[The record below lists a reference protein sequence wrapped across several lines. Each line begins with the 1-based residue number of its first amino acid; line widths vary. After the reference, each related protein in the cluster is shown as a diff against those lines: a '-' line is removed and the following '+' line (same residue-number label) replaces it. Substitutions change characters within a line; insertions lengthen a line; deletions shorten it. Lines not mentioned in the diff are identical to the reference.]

1 MTDPVT
7 TLNIPDRVGGVV
19 AAALDRKA
27 IDVRV
32 LRLETVC
39 AFTDYFIICSGS
51 SSRQVGAIAD
61 NVSGSLRDRRVK
73 PLHIEGKR
81 RGCWVLMDYGDFI
94 VHVFDLEQRERY
106 RLEDMWS
113 DAADETEIFVP
124 AQTVQ
129 TPDSAG

>member
-7 TLNIPDRVGGVV
+7 TLNIPDRVGSVV

-39 AFTDYFIICSGS
+39 DFTDYFIICSGS
-51 SSRQVGAIAD
+51 SSRQVEAIAD
-61 NVSGSLRDRRVK
+61 SVSGSLRDRRVK

-81 RGCWVLMDYGDFI
+81 RARWVLMDYGDFI
-94 VHVFDLEQRERY
+94 VHIFDLEQRKRY

-113 DAADETEIFVP
+113 DAEDETEIFVP

-129 TPDSAG
+129 AIDSAG